1 MDRELIVQALKSAC
15 GNKNIKF
22 QVIVEHEQLYIYI
35 NRRENYQPN
44 YEWLSENIGAAIASL
59 ALENLDGV
67 WLYSRPLGQVEPEW
81 QTFLELPTQVN
92 GRSEDTI
99 SQEAVESELDL
110 TEENCESEDS
120 AGDTGLLYEQGF
132 VHGSPLK
139 ETEIDALTTGLREPE
154 ILKTLKTDELN
165 ADKSDLDSYSLAQYC
180 FVTNKKLLTLEV
192 TPPSKEIIRL
202 VKFFHHLSAA
212 QQLELVPILD
222 KYLKRG
228 EIANWSEQSIPV
240 QNWLK
245 QINQLNLDEQRTA
258 AIWLSRYCADSS
270 HTIEEFKAIAAKNA
284 GETIN
289 KKASSPITKY
299 SFTPTN
305 TQNTN
310 LQPEELELSRS
321 QFKLP
326 SGFKQLLLPTA
337 WIMTTLLLLTLGI
350 FSSNSYSAGIEQ
362 QIPLCNSS
370 LGSPEY
376 CRLAVELAGKKTIA
390 RPPKSLFP
398 LTEVTETIANY
409 GCQRY
414 ANLKAGIPV
423 ERTAPEITPV
433 ISHSSAKIFPHI
445 YVVEAVQKNA
455 RQPGNTKV
463 GCVYTVG
470 QGQRS
475 PKKLAADVIPL
486 NWPKENYQQ
495 QNTNL
500 SFGRYTNP
508 VNLGLYTIFAALGI
522 AIVSWLNIGIKIK
535 RAATIYL
542 VALILG
548 IIQLAATSFSFLGLF
563 AVYILPFLTILVVS
577 LVIKD
582 FQLDWSRGNLL
593 VMVSMLI
600 VITIQFLSYVLC
612 LDLIGKLI

>member
-1 MDRELIVQALKSAC
+1 MC
-15 GNKNIKF
+15 
-22 QVIVEHEQLYIYI
+22 
-35 NRRENYQPN
+35 
-44 YEWLSENIGAAIASL
+44 
-59 ALENLDGV
+59 
-67 WLYSRPLGQVEPEW
+67 
-81 QTFLELPTQVN
+81 
-92 GRSEDTI
+92 RS
-99 SQEAVESELDL
+99 
-110 TEENCESEDS
+110 
-120 AGDTGLLYEQGF
+120 
-132 VHGSPLK
+132 
-139 ETEIDALTTGLREPE
+139 
-154 ILKTLKTDELN
+154 
-165 ADKSDLDSYSLAQYC
+165 LDSYSLAQYC
-180 FVTNKKLLTLEV
+180 FVSNKKLLTVEV
-192 TPPSKEIIRL
+192 TPPSKEIMRL

-212 QQLELVPILD
+212 QQLKLAPILD

-228 EIANWSEQSIPV
+228 EISNWSEQSIPV

-245 QINQLNLDEQRTA
+245 KINQLNLDEQRTA

-270 HTIEEFKAIAAKNA
+270 NTIEEFKAIAAKNA
-284 GETIN
+284 GKTIN
-289 KKASSPITKY
+289 KKASSTITKY

-310 LQPEELELSRS
+310 LQPEEPELSKS
-321 QFKLP
+321 KFKLL
-326 SGFKQLLLPTA
+326 SRFKQFLLPAA

-350 FSSNSYSAGIEQ
+350 FSSNSYPAGVEQ
-362 QIPLCNSS
+362 QIPVCNSS
-370 LGSPEY
+370 QGSAEY

-398 LTEVTETIANY
+398 LTEVTETVANY

-433 ISHSSAKIFPHI
+433 ISHSSVKIFPHI

-455 RQPGNTKV
+455 QQPGNTKV

-535 RAATIYL
+535 QAATVYL

-548 IIQLAATSFSFLGLF
+548 IIQLAVTSFAFLGLF
-563 AVYILPFLTILVVS
+563 AVYILPFLIILVIS

-593 VMVSMLI
+593 VMLSI
-600 VITIQFLSYVLC
+600 SIITTIQFLSYVLC
-612 LDLIGKLI
+612 LDLIKNLI